1 MAATTI
7 TRASLT
13 DGVSVWNAA
22 LVGSAIYDKI
32 DAVIAGTITFGGLV
46 RSEGFGDHLFAAGGT
61 GANVVIVRNTSSGAG
76 NYAEFRLGN
85 DSNSAIGRVVALSSN
100 YTSSGLYSTAGVTL
114 AAGGAGGL
122 SIAATDAGGEVR
134 FYAGGT
140 TEIAKFDTSGNL
152 QLGRG
157 LRFTGSYDQS
167 VTGTVN
173 IDSGALTY
181 GVVRIT
187 TATSTPAIGGG
198 PVGTD
203 GEVLILLNASG
214 AACALKH
221 NYAGPGQRIYCA
233 NATDGTLGDK
243 EAVMLV
249 FDYGANAWFQVG
261 PQ

>member
-22 LVGSAIYDKI
+22 LVGSAIYDKV
-32 DAVIAGTITFGGLV
+32 DAVLAGNVTIGGLW
-46 RSEGFGDHLFAAGGT
+46 SAEGFGDHTFSAGGT
-61 GANVVIVRNTSSGAG
+61 GANVVAVRNTTAG
-76 NYAEFRLGN
+76 TNNYAEFRLGN
-85 DSNSAIGRVVALSSN
+85 NASSTLGRLVALSSTF
-100 YTSSGLYSTAGVTL
+100 TSTGLFTAAGLTL
-114 AAGGAGGL
+114 SSGGAGGL

-203 GEVLILLNASG
+203 GEVLIVLNASG

-249 FDYGANAWFQVG
+249 FDAGANAWFQVG